1 MILFSYSTFEWA
13 GFEYG
18 GFEGMGGYGFGGGF
32 GGDTGGGFITEE
44 KGSKSSEKKVR
55 DFHANWGLV

>member
-1 MILFSYSTFEWA
+1 
-13 GFEYG
+13 
-18 GFEGMGGYGFGGGF
+18 MGGYGFGGGF